1 MALTNDDKKFITDTV
16 KSTVNIIFK
25 EDRKHLKIY
34 LDDLFDT
41 KLEKK
46 VKQYVGN
53 LPTKE
58 EFNSR
63 MDEMMG
69 ELKAVRE
76 EQALLAQHDV
86 DQQDQIDLLKN
97 IHPDY
102 THVTLASDKKK
113 KEGVKYLQMTAE
125 NIEDKKKML
134 QKRSIK

>member
-16 KSTVNIIFK
+16 KSTVKVIFD

-34 LDDLFDT
+34 LDDLFDI
-41 KLEKK
+41 KLEEK
-46 VKQYVGN
+46 VKKYVGN

-69 ELKAVRE
+69 ELKTVRE
-76 EQALLAQHDV
+76 EQAMLSQHDV

-102 THVTLASDKKK
+102 THVAFAS
-113 KEGVKYLQMTAE
+113 
-125 NIEDKKKML
+125 
-134 QKRSIK
+134 

>member
-1 MALTNDDKKFITDTV
+1 MKLMALTNDDKKFITDTV

-86 DQQDQIDLLKN
+86 DQQDQMDLLKN

-102 THVTLASDKKK
+102 THNFA
-113 KEGVKYLQMTAE
+113 
-125 NIEDKKKML
+125 
-134 QKRSIK
+134 